1 MLGILGGMG
10 PLATAD
16 FLLKLVNATPATRD
30 EEHLPVIVYSVPQI
44 PDRPAAITAGGPTP
58 LPAML
63 TGVRTLKYAGVQAI
77 AIACNTAYFWHAE
90 LEREGGVR
98 ILHIADAACAELA
111 ALLPASPE
119 GTTIGLMATDGTLAA
134 GFYQKRLEARGYRVL
149 ANTPEDQARWVLP
162 AIRDVKSN
170 DLAAA
175 GPKIEAAVHQ
185 LEAAGAQ
192 AIVFACTELPLAIE
206 RSRITFAAPCVDTTA
221 ALARACVRWWK
232 ER

>member
-16 FLLKLVNATPATRD
+16 FLTKLVKATPANCD
-30 EEHLPVIVYSVPQI
+30 EDHLPVIVYSVPQI
-44 PDRPAAITAGGPTP
+44 PDRPAAITADGPTP

-63 TGVRTLKYAGVQAI
+63 TGIRTLKYAGVQVI
-77 AIACNTAYFWHAE
+77 AIACNTAYYWHAD

-111 ALLPASPE
+111 ALLPPAE
-119 GTTIGLMATDGTLAA
+119 GTSIGLMATDGTLAA

-149 ANTPEDQARWVLP
+149 ANTPEDQQNLVLP

-175 GPKIEAAVHQ
+175 GHKVEQAVHR
-185 LEAAGAQ
+185 LEAAGAE
-192 AIVFACTELPLAIE
+192 AIVFACTELPLAVE
-206 RSRITFAAPCVDTTA
+206 YGQITLAAPCVDTTA
-221 ALARACVRWWK
+221 ALARACVRWWN